1 LSTVFLGLGSNL
13 GDRLG
18 NLVAG
23 LGRLGPA
30 GLTVEA
36 VSSVW
41 ETEPVG
47 GPPQPPFLNGVARL
61 RTRLSPRAV
70 LAAAQAAEA
79 AAGRRRT
86 LRNGPRLLDLD
97 ILLFD
102 DAVIAEP
109 DLTVPHPRLAE
120 RRFVL
125 APLAELAPEVVHP
138 VLRRSLRTL
147 LAECADSH
155 RVEIYCNWPG
165 LPV

>member
-18 NLVAG
+18 NLQAG
-23 LGRLGPA
+23 LKSLDPA
-30 GLTVEA
+30 GLAVEA

-47 GPPQPPFLNGVARL
+47 GPPQSSFLNGVARL

-70 LAAAQAAEA
+70 LAAVQAAED
-79 AAGRRRT
+79 AAGRQRT
-86 LRNGPRLLDLD
+86 LRNGPRPLDLD

-109 DLTVPHPRLAE
+109 DLVIPHPRLAE

-125 APLAELAPEVVHP
+125 APLAEIAPDAVHP
-138 VLRRSLRTL
+138 VLRRSVWAL

-155 RVEIYCNWPG
+155 RVKIYCNWPG
-165 LPV
+165 LSV

>member
-1 LSTVFLGLGSNL
+1 MSTVYLGLGSNL

-18 NLVAG
+18 NLAAG
-23 LGRLGPA
+23 LKSLAPA
-30 GLTVEA
+30 GLAVEA

-47 GPPQPPFLNGVARL
+47 GPPQPPYLNGAARL

-70 LAAAQAAEA
+70 LEAVQAAEV

-86 LRNGPRLLDLD
+86 LRYGPRPLDLD

-109 DLTVPHPRLAE
+109 DLAIPHPRLAE

-125 APLAELAPEVVHP
+125 APLAEIAPDAVHP
-138 VLRRSLRTL
+138 VLRRSVRAL
-147 LAECADSH
+147 LAECADPH

-165 LPV
+165 LSV